1 MLRQAEHAAHSL
13 AQLSNA
19 LAQLLKAEPGSS
31 HEPERSDASQPPV
44 EPDSRVAAQIAE
56 RHVMLATNVCPPA
69 VVGFAAR
76 CSSDSNKSKE
86 DLCHH
91 TPHVKQVLHVYAL

>member
-1 MLRQAEHAAHSL
+1 MRNSKRVVADDIALGHGATMVAAAVVPAERDGDVAANRARTL

-44 EPDSRVAAQIAE
+44 EPDSRVAAQ
-56 RHVMLATNVCPPA
+56 
-69 VVGFAAR
+69 
-76 CSSDSNKSKE
+76 
-86 DLCHH
+86 
-91 TPHVKQVLHVYAL
+91 

>member
-1 MLRQAEHAAHSL
+1 MADDIALGSRGNYGTSCSRASGEMEMLRQAEHAAHSL

-44 EPDSRVAAQIAE
+44 EPDSRVAAQ
-56 RHVMLATNVCPPA
+56 
-69 VVGFAAR
+69 
-76 CSSDSNKSKE
+76 
-86 DLCHH
+86 
-91 TPHVKQVLHVYAL
+91 

>member
-1 MLRQAEHAAHSL
+1 MTSRLVTGQLLYQLQSCQRRETEMLRQTEHAAHSL

-44 EPDSRVAAQIAE
+44 ERGSPVGAQ
-56 RHVMLATNVCPPA
+56 
-69 VVGFAAR
+69 
-76 CSSDSNKSKE
+76 
-86 DLCHH
+86 
-91 TPHVKQVLHVYAL
+91 